1 MAAFVNCE
9 LIEQEIKNEFNQIL
23 LRLKFNEYR
32 DAIENSLKINTD
44 KQSDAIKSET
54 DTEEKR
60 KYKIFWKKD
69 LGGRRNMRKISHFVI
84 LILVTA

>member
-9 LIEQEIKNEFNQIL
+9 LIEQEIENEFNQIL

-60 KYKIFWKKD
+60 KYKIF
-69 LGGRRNMRKISHFVI
+69 
-84 LILVTA
+84 

>member
-9 LIEQEIKNEFNQIL
+9 LIEQEIENEFNQIL

-60 KYKIFWKKD
+60 KYKMLGHVTLVLYPIQTSSYLHD
-69 LGGRRNMRKISHFVI
+69 LQFSA
-84 LILVTA
+84 L